1 MTPVNANANAGL
13 LAVEGMTD
21 HHFVLHLCRKANPAL
36 ETRFSCRDCRGQQ
49 GVLNAVRGL
58 VNSPEYT
65 AVGFLLDADNDP
77 AQRWRDVTDRIAA
90 ANSDIQIPSV
100 LAGNGAIIPANPDFG
115 SPRIGIWIM
124 PDNSSA
130 GELENFVTKMIPD
143 SDQVWPLSQAYIN
156 DIPVQHRK
164 FEGAKIAKSQ
174 VHAWLAARKHPGLM
188 GLAVHEGDLATDG
201 ELCQRF
207 LAWLNRLFA

>member
-1 MTPVNANANAGL
+1 MTPAVVNANAGL
-13 LAVEGMTD
+13 LAVEGLTD

-36 ETRFSCRDCRGQQ
+36 ETRFSCRDYRGRQ

-58 VNSPEYT
+58 VNSPGHT

-77 AQRWRDVTDRIAA
+77 AQRWREVTDRIMV
-90 ANSDIQIPSV
+90 ANSEIHIPPA

-124 PDNSSA
+124 PDNSSV
-130 GELENFVTKMIPD
+130 GDLENFVTQMMPD
-143 SDQVWPLSQAYIN
+143 GDQVWPLAQAYIN

-164 FEGAKIAKSQ
+164 FESTKTAKSQ

-188 GLAVHEGDLATDG
+188 GLAVREGDLATDG

-207 LAWLNRLFA
+207 LAWLNRLFT

>member
-1 MTPVNANANAGL
+1 MTLANANANAGL
-13 LAVEGMTD
+13 LAVEGLTD
-21 HHFVLHLCRKANPAL
+21 HRFVIHLCRKANPAL
-36 ETRFSCRDCRGQQ
+36 GTRFSCRNYRGQQ
-49 GVLNAVRGL
+49 GVLDVVRGL

-65 AVGFLLDADNDP
+65 ALGFLLDADNDP

-90 ANSDIQIPSV
+90 ANSDIQIPP
-100 LAGNGAIIPANPDFG
+100 APDGNGTIIPANPDFG

-130 GELENFVTKMIPD
+130 GELENFVTQMIPD
-143 SDQVWPLSQAYIN
+143 SDQVWPLAQAYIN

-164 FEGAKIAKSQ
+164 FNNDKIAKSQ
-174 VHAWLAARKHPGLM
+174 VHAWLAARKHPGRM
-188 GLAVHEGDLATDG
+188 GLAVRDDLATNG
-201 ELCQRF
+201 QLCQRF